1 MQQMLSASS
10 KPSGQLTI
18 RKFGQVVPAPL
29 SWKLRNAARPG
40 FIKGWF
46 AKHVVVPAANLFGV
60 GTILAELELR
70 KRVWYD
76 DLERLHFVSLR
87 RDGLYAEAEAYARSR
102 TYWVDYGV
110 ASYRVVTNNG
120 VGFIVDAFQNLIEA
134 EIMNYHGVGTG
145 TNAEASSDSALQTE
159 STTALN
165 PDNTRATGTQT
176 EPASN
181 QYRSTG
187 TLTFDASAAV
197 TEHGL
202 FSVSA
207 TGSGVL
213 FDRSVFSAN
222 NMLSGETL
230 QCQYTVTFSAGG

>member
-87 RDGLYAEAEAYARSR
+87 RDGLHAEAEAYARSR

-120 VGFIVDAFQNLIEA
+120 VGFIVDAFQNLVEA

-145 TNAEASSDSALQTE
+145 TNAEASRNTNTVDVAKVGKSAFLGLAEIRCNPADVHLGLVGECTSLKGGRHRKVGVWKVDVLTHQSDGDLGLRLVDCVQYAL
-159 STTALN
+159 
-165 PDNTRATGTQT
+165 
-176 EPASN
+176 PAGPVN
-181 QYRSTG
+181 LARS
-187 TLTFDASAAV
+187 
-197 TEHGL
+197 
-202 FSVSA
+202 
-207 TGSGVL
+207 
-213 FDRSVFSAN
+213 
-222 NMLSGETL
+222 
-230 QCQYTVTFSAGG
+230 